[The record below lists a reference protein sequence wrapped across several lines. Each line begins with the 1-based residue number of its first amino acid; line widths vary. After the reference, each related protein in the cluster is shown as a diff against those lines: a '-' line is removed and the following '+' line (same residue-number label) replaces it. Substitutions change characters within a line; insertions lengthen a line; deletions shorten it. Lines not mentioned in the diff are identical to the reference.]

1 MPFLIDTHAHLYAE
15 EFDEDRQDM
24 LQRATE
30 AGVKAMLLPNIDSS
44 SIEPMEKLA
53 AQNPNCI
60 QMMGLHPTY
69 VKENWEEEL
78 AHIESKLFSN
88 PEKYCAVGEIGMDL
102 YWDKTFIEAQKEVF
116 RRQIQWAKQ
125 LNLPIAIHVRKA
137 FNELFEIMD
146 QEWTPQLRGVFH
158 CYTGS
163 AEQVKKIVKYEQ
175 FYFGIGGVLSYKNAG
190 LQEVLTHIPID
201 RLVLETDAPYLSPVP
216 YRGKR
221 NESAYLQEIAGKMV
235 DILGISMDEV
245 KETTSRN
252 AIELFQ
258 LQKFIHLGHD

>member
-15 EFDEDRQDM
+15 EFEEDRVDM
-24 LQRATE
+24 LQRAKD
-30 AGVKAMLLPNIDSS
+30 AGIKAILLPNIDSS
-44 SIEPMEKLA
+44 SIAPMEKLA
-53 AQNPNCI
+53 SQHPSCI

-78 AHIESKLFSN
+78 EIVQNKLYEN
-88 PEKYCAVGEIGMDL
+88 PKQYCAVGEIGMDL
-102 YWDKTFIEAQKEVF
+102 YWDKTFVEEQKEVF
-116 RRQIQWAKQ
+116 RRQVKWAKE

-137 FNELFEIMD
+137 FDELFEILD
-146 QEWTPQLRGVFH
+146 QEWTPALKGVFH

-163 AEQVKKIVKYEQ
+163 KEQVKKILSYEQ
-175 FYFGIGGVLSYKNAG
+175 FYFGIGGVLTYKNAG
-190 LQEVLTHIPID
+190 LQEVIPHIPLN

-221 NESAYLQEIAGKMV
+221 NESAYVAEVAGKIV
-235 DILGISMDEV
+235 DVLGISMDEV
-245 KETTSRN
+245 KEMTSRN

-258 LQKFIHLGHD
+258 LQNFIHLSHD

>member
-15 EFDEDRQDM
+15 EFEEDRGDM
-24 LQRATE
+24 LQRAKD
-30 AGVKAMLLPNIDSS
+30 AGIKAILLPNIDSS
-44 SIEPMEKLA
+44 SIAPMEKLA
-53 AQNPNCI
+53 SQNPTCI

-78 AHIESKLFSN
+78 EIVQNKLYEN
-88 PEKYCAVGEIGMDL
+88 PKQYCAVGEIGMDL
-102 YWDKTFIEAQKEVF
+102 YWDKTFVEEQKEVF
-116 RRQIQWAKQ
+116 RRQVKWAKE

-137 FNELFEIMD
+137 FDELFEILD
-146 QEWTPQLRGVFH
+146 QEWTPALRGVFH

-163 AEQVKKIVKYEQ
+163 KEQVKKILSYEQ
-175 FYFGIGGVLSYKNAG
+175 FYFGIGGVLTYKNAG
-190 LQEVLTHIPID
+190 LQEVIPHIPLN

-221 NESAYLQEIAGKMV
+221 NESAYVAEVAGKIV
-235 DILGISMDEV
+235 DVLGISMDEV
-245 KETTSRN
+245 KEMTSRN

-258 LQKFIHLGHD
+258 LQNFIHLSHD